1 MQAQFSFRH
10 MESSNALRSYAEER
24 LGKISRYF
32 SDPLKVH
39 CTLSVEK
46 ISHTAQFDVTLRNGL
61 QLHASESTENMYSS
75 IDMALAKMERQV
87 RRYKDR
93 ITSHKPHKGRA
104 ARVRQRVFS
113 AESVVPPLPVEPEI
127 KPSESVLAARE
138 QVEKDV
144 SAGPQVI
151 REKEF
156 KAERLEVQQ
165 AIMQMNLLH
174 KSFLVFTNVS
184 TGDINVVYQLDDG
197 NYGLIET
204 SGHVEGA

>member
-10 MESSNALRSYAEER
+10 MESSNALRTYAQER
-24 LGKISRYF
+24 LTKINRYF

-46 ISHTAQFDVTLRNGL
+46 LSHVAQFDVTLRNGL
-61 QLHASESTENMYSS
+61 QLHSSESTENMYSS

-104 ARVRQRVFS
+104 KKVRQAVIA
-113 AESVVPPLPVEPEI
+113 AESVIPLEIAPEVQ
-127 KPSESVLAARE
+127 PSESAIAAQAE
-138 QVEKDV
+138 VASPEE
-144 SAGPQVI
+144 GPTIV

-156 KAERLEVQQ
+156 KAERLDVQG
-165 AIMQMNLLH
+165 AVMQMNLMH
-174 KSFLVFTNVS
+174 KSFLVFTNNE

-204 SGHVEGA
+204 RGHVDGE